1 MRMFIDTSAFYA
13 LLDRDDENYSKGKK
27 AWTEI
32 LEAGH
37 TLVTSNYILVETFA
51 LLQSRLGLDAVRG
64 FQEDLVPILH
74 VEFVTSDLHRLAPLH
89 YSLRQGEDSVSLTVS
104 VSRLCAILES
114 RQRLPLIHISKNK
127 DLVLSLRY
135 EKGQNTRY
143 PLCQFVVNSADLHR

>member
-37 TLVTSNYILVETFA
+37 TLVTSNYVLVETFA

-74 VEFVTSDLHRLAPLH
+74 VEFVTSDPHRLGVAALL
-89 YSLRQGEDSVSLTVS
+89 SA
-104 VSRLCAILES
+104 SR
-114 RQRLPLIHISKNK
+114 RG
-127 DLVLSLRY
+127 LSLVDCVSFEVMRNSGIKTAFTFDSHFK
-135 EKGQNTRY
+135 EQG
-143 PLCQFVVNSADLHR
+143 FSVVP